1 MAIDLLAGLGQKE
14 EEEQFKSSVNLV
26 SDLKPAQQVTPSSLP
41 SYIANIKSEPVDLL
55 AGISQPSTFIPTR
68 KQTVAEFRKDPQVQK
83 DASIF
88 LSALG
93 KDKNADFVEILRD
106 EDFSLTTA
114 INRSFNVGSW
124 SNEEKQA
131 YLRLRNKFDNA
142 ELKSF
147 GEKIQFAKDAAVD
160 IVADPFNIA
169 AALFAIP
176 TLGQSFTTRAA
187 LGTVAQEGL
196 KKLTAS
202 EARKEGAKRLGIYGA
217 AEGAAWGGA
226 YDYFSQSTDIG
237 LDLQDEI
244 DWGTVAT
251 TASMTGVLG
260 GGIGGIAGAI
270 SGPMYL
276 KKLYKHSNED
286 DIIKQAQK
294 STRADIVEDEVL
306 DIKTKD
312 LKVGRNPAELFLDT
326 FVSKPTRELRKFIKG
341 SNTLLELL
349 PKFRYDWDFSISG
362 QAPTGIRGTS
372 YGEAVGRR
380 QGQYIFRLQKGLNM
394 LERVGFSARLSS
406 KENKQLVEKLAN
418 PQITKD
424 SDGLVISDYVT
435 EAAKNMR
442 ILLNDIFKE
451 GNKIGIFSDY
461 QKIENYF
468 PRKFEYSKVEKGRD
482 GLERLLIKYG
492 LADPID
498 VDQKSFSNALQ
509 IKDRQGNVI
518 ENFDSFRAKAKA
530 SLSPQAT
537 EQQVENLAK
546 ELKAE
551 AIVDQMLEYKFT
563 PFEYKDRVQVGHG
576 FGFMKHRV
584 FNKIPETEILPYI
597 NDNAQEVLQEYVI
610 AAAQA
615 IERTRF
621 FGKTVAEFETNYVQ
635 KIKQELRDSGMP
647 KADVEIVLDKIRRLH
662 QKVTGID
669 KNSDVLQNPTLRN
682 LSEWGR
688 LSQQMAHL
696 PLATLSSI
704 TEPFILLSRVGVQD
718 VPKTVATIG
727 NSIVSEAKKVLD
739 KTVAGIQRG
748 IFKKSTRGLKGLD
761 DEAWNEVYQT
771 GLALE
776 QAVLDRIEGLTGESL
791 KNKVAKNI
799 QNAFFKVN
807 LLTPWTSSV
816 QLASFTTAKRIIRQ
830 NAEKLFKDVEGIS
843 KIRAKKKKY
852 YVGQLNELG
861 IDEKEAI
868 AWYRSSLKNGK
879 FRQDIASN
887 SNFYNKKMLPAANR
901 FVKEIILNPS
911 TAEANRPLWYSS
923 PAGQLLAQFAG
934 YPTVFNNTILRRF
947 INESKNYPLIAGGKV
962 LGTSLLMTSV
972 AVLGNAIR
980 SEGRSLEGETGD
992 IIVDGVRRWGGLGAM
1007 DYASRFQ
1014 DNLETG
1020 GGQLGTVVKTFTG
1033 PLGADVVDS
1042 ILYRKGIAQTAATN
1056 IPFYSLLPKEVRDE
1070 LKQSSREIDN
1080 QIVDSLLGE
1089 EEKNVIPRFATGGL
1103 VSGPEV
1109 PFTQE
1114 NPADR
1119 INPLTGEPY
1128 QEQMNRLGFAE
1139 GSKGVVKEALKVEPF
1154 EPTLSDIEY
1163 VNIPTVKN
1171 ERINFG
1177 MENNYIN
1184 EAILTGIIT
1193 ETNII
1198 RKYRDKEKYSNPE
1211 KLEAHLNNYINMVDK
1226 NTKQS
1231 PGLLNKDLMKEVMY
1245 KYLYLEK

>member
-1 MAIDLLAGLGQKE
+1 VAIDLLAGLGQKE
-14 EEEQFKSSVNLV
+14 EEEQFKSSVNLL

-88 LSALG
+88 LAALG

-114 INRSFNVGSW
+114 MNRSFNVGSW
-124 SNEEKQA
+124 NDEEKQA

-147 GEKIQFAKDAAVD
+147 GEKIKFAKDAAVD
-160 IVADPFNIA
+160 IIADPFNIA

-187 LGTVAQEGL
+187 LGTVAQQGL

-217 AEGAAWGGA
+217 AEGAGWGGA

-237 LDLQDEI
+237 LDLQDDI
-244 DWGTVAT
+244 DWGRVGQSSGIGA
-251 TASMTGVLG
+251 VVG
-260 GGIGGIAGAI
+260 GGIGGVAGAI

-294 STRADIVEDEVL
+294 GTRTEVVEDEVL

-326 FVSKPTRELRKFIKG
+326 FVSKPTRELRKFVKG
-341 SNTLLELL
+341 ANTLLELL

-362 QAPTGIRGTS
+362 QAPKGIRGTS

-380 QGQYIFRLQKGLNM
+380 QGEYIFRLQKGLNM

-406 KENKQLVEKLAN
+406 KESKQLVEKLAN
-418 PQITKD
+418 PKITKD
-424 SDGLVISDYVT
+424 SDGLVISDYVN
-435 EAAKNMR
+435 EAAENMR
-442 ILLNDIFKE
+442 VLLNDIFKE
-451 GNKIGIFSDY
+451 GNEVGIFSNY
-461 QKIENYF
+461 QKVKNYF
-468 PRKFEYSKVEKGRD
+468 PRKFEYSKVEKDRN
-482 GLERLLIKYG
+482 GLERLLIRYG

-498 VDQKSFSNALQ
+498 DKKIAKRKLAETGETVDVLESDLTIDQQSFPNALQ
-509 IKDRQGNVI
+509 IKDRQGNVVQ
-518 ENFDSFRAKAKA
+518 EFDSFK
-530 SLSPQAT
+530 SLARTRLSSEAT
-537 EQQVENLAK
+537 EQQVENVAK

-563 PFEYKDRVQVGHG
+563 PFEYRGRGQVGHG
-576 FGFMKHRV
+576 FGFMKHRA
-584 FNKIPETEILPYI
+584 FDKIPEAELLPYL
-597 NDNAQEVLQEYVI
+597 NTNPQEVLQDYVI
-610 AAAQA
+610 AASQA

-647 KADVEIVLDKIRRLH
+647 NADVEIVLDKVRKLH

-669 KNSDVLQNPTLRN
+669 KNSDILQSPMLRN

-718 VPKTVATIG
+718 VPQTVATIG
-727 NSIVSEAKKVLD
+727 NSLVSETKKVLD

-748 IFKKSTRGLKGLD
+748 IFRKSTRGLKGLD
-761 DEAWNEVYQT
+761 DEAWNEIYQT

-776 QAVLDRIEGLTGESL
+776 QAVLDRIEGLTGEAL
-791 KNKVAKNI
+791 TGKVAKSV

-830 NAEKLFKDVEGIS
+830 NAEKLFKDAEGIA
-843 KIRAKKKKY
+843 KIRAKKKQY
-852 YVGQLNELG
+852 YIGQLNELG
-861 IDEKEAI
+861 LDEKEAI
-868 AWYRSSLKNGK
+868 AWYRSSLKDGK
-879 FRQDIASN
+879 FRQDIASA

-901 FVKEIILNPS
+901 FVKEVILNPS

-1033 PLGADVVDS
+1033 PLAADVVDS
-1042 ILYRKGIAQTAATN
+1042 VLYRKGIAQTAATN

-1070 LKQSSREIDN
+1070 LKRSSREIDS
-1080 QIVDSLLGE
+1080 QIVDSLLSE
-1089 EEKNVIPRFATGGL
+1089 EEDVIPRYATGGL
-1103 VSGPEV
+1103 VKGPKIPNVKED
-1109 PFTQE
+1109 
-1114 NPADR
+1114 PADT
-1119 INPLTGEPY
+1119 INKLTGEPY
-1128 QEQMNRLGFAE
+1128 SGKSSAELQMEELF
-1139 GSKGVVKEALKVEPF
+1139 KE
-1154 EPTLSDIEY
+1154 
-1163 VNIPTVKN
+1163 
-1171 ERINFG
+1171 
-1177 MENNYIN
+1177 
-1184 EAILTGIIT
+1184 
-1193 ETNII
+1193 
-1198 RKYRDKEKYSNPE
+1198 
-1211 KLEAHLNNYINMVDK
+1211 
-1226 NTKQS
+1226 
-1231 PGLLNKDLMKEVMY
+1231 
-1245 KYLYLEK
+1245 